1 MGLAVPN
8 DNPRGLR
15 FLVPV
20 TCAFTCAFTLFIT
33 EHMVEQPLPMIVNER
48 EFVRIIRNL
57 AFNKMICVLK

>member
-8 DNPRGLR
+8 DNPCGLR

-20 TCAFTCAFTLFIT
+20 TFAFTLFIT
-33 EHMVEQPLPMIVNER
+33 EHMVEQRLPMIVNER

>member
-20 TCAFTCAFTLFIT
+20 TFAFTLFIT

-57 AFNKMICVLK
+57 AFNKMIWICVLK